1 MATDLDREP
10 NYDLVVEA
18 LSEKTVQGK
27 LQWQETAEEGKF
39 IAAVK
44 GERRFELFRDPSQEY
59 VNLGPGRTF
68 NETATLVVRDG
79 AGKELFVVRSDAVD
93 NLYVLVRRIVYRVDE
108 KIEATY
114 ELLSHL

>member
-10 NYDLVVEA
+10 NYDPVVETLA
-18 LSEKTVQGK
+18 EKTAQGK

-44 GERRFELFRDPSQEY
+44 GERLFEILRDPKQAY
-59 VNLGPGRTF
+59 VNLGPGRMHKDV
-68 NETATLVVRDG
+68 ATLVVRDG
-79 AGKELFVVRSDAVD
+79 TGKELFAVRSDVVD
-93 NLYVLVRRIVYRVDE
+93 DLYFLVRRIVYRVDE

-114 ELLSHL
+114 DLLSHL